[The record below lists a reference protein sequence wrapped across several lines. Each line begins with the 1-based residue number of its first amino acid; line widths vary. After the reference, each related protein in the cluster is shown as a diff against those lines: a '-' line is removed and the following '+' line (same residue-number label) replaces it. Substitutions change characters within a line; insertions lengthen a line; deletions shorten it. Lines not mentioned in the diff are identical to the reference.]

1 MKEYSLFEDSLKYER
16 ATIGYAD
23 YGKDTYVYR
32 DKNDKLLTGIVISYG
47 KRMIIKN
54 GKIHNEN
61 GPAVTYDNSN
71 STAYYLDGNIIGANL
86 TAKTFEK
93 LKNIYYKELVF
104 K

>member
-1 MKEYSLFEDSLKYER
+1 MVN
-16 ATIGYAD
+16 G
-23 YGKDTYVYR
+23 V
-32 DKNDKLLTGIVISYG
+32 VISYG

-54 GKIHNEN
+54 GKIHNDA

-71 STAYYLDGNIIGANL
+71 GTAYYLEGYIIGANL
-86 TAKTFEK
+86 TPKTFEK